1 MPGLAADG
9 DAPAEEFSLA
19 KLGIADADPCEGFVA
34 KHDFDTWQWY
44 NADGRKHPPPD
55 TAALEDAAAFTFAG
69 DKDEILKE
77 LMSEGV
83 ARIGTISETW
93 LQACEA
99 FCAGNEFDNV
109 LTLGSARRE
118 DGYAAKG
125 EPIAG
130 PWKEWMKGIKHEYG
144 YASIITAFPTP
155 DFDQSWHR
163 DTPDDKESDDHQITF
178 MVYFTDV
185 HRGNGAT
192 EFRRIFSRSTPA
204 PPAPPAA
211 PASATGAASP
221 RAEPLDASQGRG
233 LTSRPAWLRG
243 RIRLQPHGAPRSGE
257 P

>member
-1 MPGLAADG
+1 MKERGRKREREREGGREQARASETERDKDG

-118 DGYAAKG
+118 DDAHEPVAA
-125 EPIAG
+125 A
-130 PWKEWMKGIKHEYG
+130 
-144 YASIITAFPTP
+144 
-155 DFDQSWHR
+155 
-163 DTPDDKESDDHQITF
+163 
-178 MVYFTDV
+178 
-185 HRGNGAT
+185 
-192 EFRRIFSRSTPA
+192 
-204 PPAPPAA
+204 
-211 PASATGAASP
+211 
-221 RAEPLDASQGRG
+221 QGREEREQKG
-233 LTSRPAWLRG
+233 G
-243 RIRLQPHGAPRSGE
+243 
-257 P
+257 